1 MNKLACFF
9 ATVLALAPINSAFAE
24 DVNEIQ
30 KGLISTNCGSI
41 KMQLEKVQKED
52 AKNRVHLGA
61 QYETILTNL
70 MINLNLRL
78 VKNNRPN
85 ATLTEQQTKFTDRRD
100 RFKNDYVKYSQEL
113 DKLIDMNCKDEPQT
127 FYNQLVRVRAKRE
140 EVNKDIAKLNTLVEE
155 HYSTIINLRKELAQ

>member
-1 MNKLACFF
+1 MKKLACFF

-24 DVNEIQ
+24 DINEIQ

-61 QYETILTNL
+61 QYETILSNL

-85 ATLTEQQTKFTDRRD
+85 AALAEQQTKFTTRRD

-113 DKLIDMNCKDEPQT
+113 DKLI
-127 FYNQLVRVRAKRE
+127 FYRL
-140 EVNKDIAKLNTLVEE
+140 
-155 HYSTIINLRKELAQ
+155 